1 MEELVCVFS
10 KLCEYCLCV
19 LKTCFQ
25 DTVPSS
31 TLVSQAVTQR
41 PAIIRSSTVQYD
53 MGDRD
58 SYPELQR
65 STVTVELEPDSWARL
80 VPK

>member
-1 MEELVCVFS
+1 M
-10 KLCEYCLCV
+10 
-19 LKTCFQ
+19 KTCFQ

-80 VPK
+80 VPKYKCSVV